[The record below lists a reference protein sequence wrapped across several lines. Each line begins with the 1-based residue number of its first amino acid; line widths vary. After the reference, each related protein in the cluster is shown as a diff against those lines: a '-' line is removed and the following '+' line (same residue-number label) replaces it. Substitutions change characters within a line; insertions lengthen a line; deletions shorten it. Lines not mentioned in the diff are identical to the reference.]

1 MAELTPELAGKVLQ
15 AETRNLIKKV
25 GDGGALTTTERQMFL
40 GVLDEHADAGELL
53 KKRVTALLRKWLD
66 GGRLSKEER
75 EEISHVLPEARY
87 IVEGGHAPPEVARS
101 SCEHSTEPQRPL
113 TESEACAAYK
123 VSRATYYRWK
133 AMGDS
138 LPDGPEAPP
147 WNDAEALVAWYEK
160 MRARGLFKHR
170 VPRPLLAAAKKPLR
184 QSVESPKMR
193 QPDSVQTSR
202 SDEDRAP
209 PIVPRAPVGKRGFL
223 AELEALQEQVAMLR
237 EDYERELLAH
247 NTDRAAV
254 LKSEY
259 LGLLE
264 TLRKYEKDKEQIATA
279 TGELVRKSEVEKDLA
294 ERLPAIV
301 ASLEYLIDRVDGVLV
316 NVTDRAE
323 RRRIW
328 RRELANCFKGMVTSR
343 FAQPFALDAV

>member
-25 GDGGALTTTERQMFL
+25 GDGGSLTTTERQMFL
-40 GVLDEHADAGELL
+40 GVLDEHADASELL

-75 EEISHVLPEARY
+75 EEISHVLPDARY
-87 IVEGGHAPPEVARS
+87 IVDGGQAQVEPAAEEQPGPEQR
-101 SCEHSTEPQRPL
+101 RPL
-113 TESEACAAYK
+113 TEREACEAYE

-138 LPDGPEAPP
+138 LPEGKDAPP
-147 WNDAEALVAWYEK
+147 WDDATALVGWYER
-160 MRARGLFKHR
+160 MRSRGLFKHR
-170 VPRPLLAAAKKPLR
+170 CPKGLLVAAKAPQGAAAAKTNRATTEPPPQEEHASPPGPR
-184 QSVESPKMR
+184 Q
-193 QPDSVQTSR
+193 
-202 SDEDRAP
+202 
-209 PIVPRAPVGKRGFL
+209 PVGKRGFL

-237 EDYERELLAH
+237 EDYERELQAR

-254 LKSEY
+254 LKAEY

-279 TGELVRKSEVEKDLA
+279 TNELVRKSEVEKDLA

-328 RRELANCFKGMVTSR
+328 RQELAACFKSMATSR
-343 FAQPFALDAV
+343 FAQPFTLEAA